1 MKRLIYFL
9 SILFIITSCNK
20 IDIFSTNEIK
30 GTFTDYD
37 GDCIYA
43 IYENFDSGL
52 ITDTIEIKEGSF
64 KANLKLNNSK
74 TPVYL
79 INSEHKAITSLFLKE
94 EEEVILSG
102 SSNPYQTIIEG
113 DSTNI
118 LLGGFF
124 NTNFSLLIKNDSIKD
139 IYIDNYNDSIY
150 LSELD
155 LVNRSIV
162 KNAIKFVEENLTSP
176 SSTFIIYEYIASPKY
191 KKLTRELSE
200 KLSPLAKTEVISA
213 RIEHF
218 AAIQKLDKGKTLPS
232 SIQLKTQT
240 DSLVYSC
247 QYKNKITILTFW
259 DSSDSA
265 SIKKVREVEIF
276 YDTLKQKEKV
286 SVHLVSLDI
295 DKENWLKVIEKEKFK
310 SFKTYVSDGWANRD
324 ITDINLRVVP
334 SIFLL
339 NRNGIIIGR
348 ELEFDSLNYLIQK
361 TIINNDSLD
370 DLRKKRRKNGK

>member
-370 DLRKKRRKNGK
+370 DLRKNRRKR

>member
-1 MKRLIYFL
+1 MKKLIYFL
-9 SILFIITSCNK
+9 SILFIITSCSK
-20 IDIFSTNEIK
+20 VDIFSTNEIK

-52 ITDTIEIKEGSF
+52 ITDTIEVKDGSF
-64 KANLKLNNSK
+64 KANLKLNSSK

-79 INSEHKAITSLFLKE
+79 INNEHKTITPLFIKE
-94 EEEVILSG
+94 KEKVILSG
-102 SSNPYQTIIEG
+102 SSKSYQTIIEG

-124 NTNFSLLIKNDSIKD
+124 STNYDLLIKNDSLKN
-139 IYIDNYNDSIY
+139 IYIDNYSDSIY
-150 LSELD
+150 LEELN
-155 LVNRSIV
+155 LVNRLIV
-162 KNAIKFVEENLTSP
+162 KNATKFVEENLTSIA
-176 SSTFIIYEYIASPKY
+176 STFIIYEYIASPKY

-218 AAIQKLDKGKTLPS
+218 AALQKLDKGKTLPS
-232 SIQLKTQT
+232 YTQLKTKT
-240 DSLVYSC
+240 DSLVYSY
-247 QYKNKITILTFW
+247 QYKNKITIVTFW
-259 DSSDSA
+259 DSSDST
-265 SIKKVREVEIF
+265 SIKKVREVEVF

-295 DKENWLKVIEKEKFK
+295 DKDNWLKVIEKEKFK
-310 SFKTYVSDGWANRD
+310 SFETYVSDGWANKD

>member
-1 MKRLIYFL
+1 MKKLIYFL
-9 SILFIITSCNK
+9 SILFIITSCSK

-30 GTFTDYD
+30 GTFTDYE

-43 IYENFDSGL
+43 IYENFGSGL
-52 ITDTIEIKEGSF
+52 ITDTIEVKEGSF

-79 INSEHKAITSLFLKE
+79 IDKELKTITPLFIKE

-102 SSNPYQTIIEG
+102 SSKPYQTIIEG

-118 LLGGFF
+118 LLGEFF
-124 NTNFSLLIKNDSIKD
+124 NTNFELLIKNDSIKN

-150 LSELD
+150 LSELN
-155 LVNRSIV
+155 LVNKSIV
-162 KNAIKFVEENLTSP
+162 KNATKFVEENLTTP
-176 SSTFIIYEYIASPKY
+176 ASTFIIYEYIASSKY

-232 SIQLKTQT
+232 TLQLKTQT

-247 QYKNKITILTFW
+247 QYKSKITILTFW

-265 SIKKVREVEIF
+265 SIKKVKDVEIF
-276 YDTLKQKEKV
+276 YDTLKHKEKV

-295 DKENWLKVIEKEKFK
+295 DKDNWLKVIEKEKFK
-310 SFKTYVSDGWANRD
+310 SFKTYISDGWANRE

-370 DLRKKRRKNGK
+370 DLRINKRKRK